1 MNDTNDKNA
10 NKDNSK
16 QDTKSEL
23 HRIKIETYFK
33 EKIPV
38 HITLIT
44 REWLNG
50 EILKIAK
57 NFFLIKERKKGEMP
71 VFFAEIYDIDKL
83 DLRDGSSGNAEGRNA
98 EGNVGGSI

>member
-1 MNDTNDKNA
+1 MNDN
-10 NKDNSK
+10 DNSK
-16 QDTKSEL
+16 QSKLEL
-23 HRIKIETYFK
+23 NKLKAETYFK

-50 EILKIAK
+50 DIIKIAK

-83 DLRDGSSGNAEGRNA
+83 EDRKEDKLAGLNDIKYG
-98 EGNVGGSI
+98 EGNDSFYQP